1 MTYNRMEAKPI
12 ASEHCRFCGES
23 DVPLMKTP
31 CCQQWICCDT
41 AWVSIQG
48 GGFCQVEHERFSLCY
63 SHYID
68 CHSGVWQNC
77 QKCRDSWT
85 PQEYQV
91 APQLT
96 VVMLPLPFPVV
107 VSAWVDVLGV
117 WVQPKGAGG
126 P

>member
-1 MTYNRMEAKPI
+1 METTYPREYKSPRRKLL
-12 ASEHCRFCGES
+12 RFFEKS
-23 DVPLMKTP
+23 
-31 CCQQWICCDT
+31 
-41 AWVSIQG
+41 
-48 GGFCQVEHERFSLCY
+48 
-63 SHYID
+63 
-68 CHSGVWQNC
+68 
-77 QKCRDSWT
+77 RDK
-85 PQEYQV
+85 V